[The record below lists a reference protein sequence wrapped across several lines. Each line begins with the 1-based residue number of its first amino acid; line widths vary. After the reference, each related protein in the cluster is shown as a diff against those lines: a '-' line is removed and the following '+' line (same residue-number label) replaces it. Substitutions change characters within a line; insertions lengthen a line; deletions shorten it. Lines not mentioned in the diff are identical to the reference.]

1 MSATKRGLLRVGIL
15 LVAVAV
21 VGSQGMA
28 AMQNHAGHAMA
39 QAKATTEKPAMASLE
54 DIHAKQ
60 LPAVQEAIQKA
71 IEQIEAGHTQ
81 VALAELK
88 KAQTSL
94 TAARQ
99 ALGQHIKP
107 TFVNNRCPILGN
119 PIDPTN
125 VPANLIREYHGQ
137 KVAFCCAGCPAA
149 WDKLS
154 DAEKAAKLKAVE
166 GPQSNSDSHAHPMGS
181 MNMQM

>member
-15 LVAVAV
+15 LAAVAV

-39 QAKATTEKPAMASLE
+39 QAKATDQKPAMVSLD

-60 LPAVQEAIQKA
+60 LPAVQEAIRKA

-81 VALAELK
+81 VALAELR
-88 KAQTSL
+88 KAQSSL
-94 TAARQ
+94 AVAQQ
-99 ALGQHIKP
+99 ALGQHIKR
-107 TFVNNRCPILGN
+107 TFVNSRCPILGN
-119 PIDPTN
+119 PIDLTN

-154 DAEKAAKLKAVE
+154 DAEKAAKLKAAE
-166 GPQSNSDSHAHPMGS
+166 GSQPNTDSHAHPKAS
-181 MNMQM
+181 MNMQK